1 MQGDFTR
8 WTFDPSEQFT
18 RVLQQQGRVQLDADW
33 NEQAAILLHFLR
45 TLAEDLIGPFGAPP
59 NADGTPGIGFRL
71 ENVLDPQGKAET
83 FGFRLRKGRYYVG
96 GLPVENPK
104 DRGYNQNDARK
115 LPGMGKAGT
124 WLLYLDV
131 WERFLTYVQD
141 DRIREK
147 ALGGADTAARARLV
161 WQVRA
166 VTDQTWTVETSCLQV
181 RKVWSAW
188 VEKWRPANRGRLQAQ
203 AKRPD
208 PSDDP
213 CVAAPDARYTGENQ
227 LYRVEIHKGGTVA
240 EGATFKWSRENGS
253 VVFPIRGWTLS
264 ADGKAATLTLEHLGR
279 DRRFGLQKG
288 SWVEALDDDAEES
301 GRSLLLVNAVENDRL
316 QVTLQVDPAVLGELD
331 PAKHPF
337 LRRWDQGQA
346 APAAG
351 LPVKEGGW
359 LDLEDGIQIS
369 FTPAADGEDAHR
381 YLLGDY
387 WEIPARSATGDVEWP
402 RGKETKDGK
411 EVEVAKSLPPLG
423 VEHRFAPLGLVTIS
437 DGVVTVKDCRRTFGE
452 RALVLDTGWAGWS
465 LVAAKDRNGKSIPG
479 LGTLPRTAAIIE
491 DPHRD
496 WSQALLPARWI
507 SAQTTG
513 EANPGNY
520 TFRLSFHLAAGS
532 RNAMLSLS
540 LLGHNSATVS
550 LNDKPLGAADG
561 FTEDQVFRF
570 ETDDPERFVAG
581 DNSLTVVVKND
592 GGPMGFVLAGRVDVD
607 GKLCC

>member
-83 FGFRLRKGRYYVG
+83 FGFRLREGRYYVG

-104 DRGYNQNDARK
+104 DRGYDQNEKASK
-115 LPGMGKAGT
+115 FPGVGAAGT

-141 DRIREK
+141 DRIREV
-147 ALGGADTAARARLV
+147 ALGGPDTAARARRV

-166 VTDQTWTVETSCLQV
+166 LSKDLTTEKDFTVETSCLQV
-181 RKVWSAW
+181 RKAWSGW
-188 VEKWRPANRGRLQAQ
+188 VEKWRPANRGRLRAQ

-213 CVAAPDARYTGENQ
+213 CIAAPDARYTGENQ

-253 VVFPIRGWTLS
+253 VVFPIRSWTLS
-264 ADGKAATLTLEHLGR
+264 ADRKAATLTLEHLGR
-279 DRRFGLQKG
+279 DRRFGLEKG

-301 GRSLLLVNAVENDRL
+301 GRSLLLVDVVEDDRL
-316 QVTLQVDPAVLGELD
+316 QVTLQGDATVLGDLD
-331 PAKHPF
+331 PTKHPF

-359 LDLEDGIQIS
+359 LDLEDGVQIW
-369 FTPAADGEDAHR
+369 FTPAAGEPAHR

-437 DGVVTVKDCRRTFGE
+437 DGVVTIKDCRRTFGE
-452 RALVLDTGWAGWS
+452 RALVLDTGWADWQFQIQEAPEVSLRPAS
-465 LVAAKDRNGKSIPG
+465 LVE
-479 LGTLPRTAAIIE
+479 T
-491 DPHRD
+491 PHPD
-496 WSQALLPARWI
+496 WSQDLLPARWI

-513 EANPGNY
+513 QADAGDY

-540 LLGHNSATVS
+540 LLSDSSAAVS
-550 LNDKPLGAADG
+550 LNDKPLALPGG
-561 FTEDQVFRF
+561 FTGDKVFRF
-570 ETDDPERFVAG
+570 EIDDPERFVAG

>member
-104 DRGYNQNDARK
+104 DRGYNQKDDARK
-115 LPGMGKAGT
+115 LPGMGTADT
-124 WLLYLDV
+124 WLLYLEV

-141 DRIREK
+141 DRIREV
-147 ALGGADTAARARLV
+147 ALGGPDTAARARLV

-166 VTDQTWTVETSCLQV
+166 LSKDLTTEKNFTSETSCMQV
-181 RKVWSAW
+181 RKAWSGW
-188 VEKWRPANRGRLQAQ
+188 VGEWRPANRGLLRAQ
-203 AKRPD
+203 ARPRD
-208 PSDDP
+208 PNDDAP
-213 CVAAPDARYTGENQ
+213 CVAAPEARYTGENQ
-227 LYRVEIHKGGTVA
+227 LYRVEIHKGGTAA

-253 VVFPIRGWTLS
+253 VVFPIRSWTLS

-279 DRRFGLQKG
+279 DRRFSLGKG

-301 GRSLLLVNAVENDRL
+301 GRSLLLVDVVENDRL
-316 QVTLQVDPAVLGELD
+316 QVTLQGDAAVLGELD

-369 FTPAADGEDAHR
+369 FTPAAAGEDAHR

-387 WEIPARSATGDVEWP
+387 WEIPARSATADVEWP
-402 RGKETKDGK
+402 RGKETKDGM

-423 VEHRFAPLGLVTIS
+423 VEHRFAPLGLVTIR

-452 RALVLDTGWAGWS
+452 RTLVLDTGWADWQLPGAAAAS
-465 LVAAKDRNGKSIPG
+465 RPAPLVETP
-479 LGTLPRTAAIIE
+479 
-491 DPHRD
+491 DPA

-513 EANPGNY
+513 QADPGDY
-520 TFRLSFHLAAGS
+520 TFRLSFRLAAGF

-540 LLGHNSATVS
+540 LLSDNSATVS
-550 LNDKPLGAADG
+550 LNGKLLGTADG
-561 FTEDQVFRF
+561 FTEDKVFRF